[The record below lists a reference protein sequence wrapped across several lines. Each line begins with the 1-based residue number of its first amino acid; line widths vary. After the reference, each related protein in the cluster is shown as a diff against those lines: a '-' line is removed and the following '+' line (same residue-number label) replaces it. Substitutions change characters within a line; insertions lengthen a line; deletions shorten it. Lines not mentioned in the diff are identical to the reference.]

1 MATEKK
7 LKYRENDIRWTL
19 NTLNKGNSCALVGV
33 GSVGKSNLIRHLL
46 TEDVRKQYLNPVDAQ
61 ALQLI
66 YIDPNNMLEA
76 LPAAMARPGSPT
88 GPAADK
94 ELPSGWAGYE
104 ILTHRLYRHFH
115 RYFKQMPASV
125 SAEFSDVYQELLD
138 GTNPLAAHI
147 ALRHFEYC
155 LDLMVDQGARIVF
168 LLDEFDAML
177 DELPVRFFRTL
188 RGVRDDH
195 KYNVMYATVTRK
207 SLTDLIIEHNYDY
220 DGLEPF
226 VELFSDTVHYVGAF
240 SPDDAND
247 MAMQLAD
254 RLGNRISAAFQMQ
267 LVRVTGG
274 HAGLL
279 RAAFGA
285 ISDLGEGLSDDEVT
299 NRLIRQRAI
308 QAECNTIWLS
318 LNPGEQAVLQALVKG
333 DTVNPNTIEVRNLAE
348 KQLIGPQSEWLIVTP
363 HVFRGYLRARPA

>member
-1 MATEKK
+1 MATEKN

-19 NTLNKGNSCALVGV
+19 AKLNAGNSCSLVGV

-46 TEDVRKQYLNPVDAQ
+46 TEEVRKVYLSPVDSQ
-61 ALQLI
+61 ALQFI

-76 LPAAMARPGSPT
+76 LPAATST
-88 GPAADK
+88 GANHVVAGK
-94 ELPSGWAGYE
+94 ESPSGWAGYE

-155 LDLMVDQGARIVF
+155 LDLMIDQGARIVF

-177 DELPVRFFRTL
+177 AELPVRFFRTL

-195 KYNVMYATVTRK
+195 KYNIMYVTVTRK
-207 SLTDLIIEHNYDY
+207 SLTDLIVEHDYDY
-220 DGLEPF
+220 DGLESF
-226 VELFSDTVHYVGAF
+226 VELFSDNTHFVGAF
-240 SPDDAND
+240 SQDDARD
-247 MAMQLAD
+247 MAQQLSG
-254 RLGNRISAAFQMQ
+254 RLNVSISPAFQLQ
-267 LVRVTGG
+267 LVRITGG

-299 NRLIRQRAI
+299 DRLIRQRAI

-318 LNPGEQAVLQALVKG
+318 LNSREQAVLQSLVG
-333 DTVNPNTIEVRNLAE
+333 TRQEPVDPRMVEVRTLAE
-348 KQLIGPQSEWLIVTP
+348 KQLILPQSEWLVVAP
-363 HVFRGYLRARPA
+363 HVFRGYLRVRPA

>member
-1 MATEKK
+1 MAIEKK
-7 LKYRENDIRWTL
+7 LKYRESDIRWTL
-19 NTLNKGNSCALVGV
+19 TTLNKGNSGALVGV

-46 TEDVRKQYLNPVDAQ
+46 TDEVRKQYLSPADAQ
-61 ALQLI
+61 ALQFI

-76 LPAAMARPGSPT
+76 LPATFGQADST
-88 GPAADK
+88 GTKAA
-94 ELPSGWAGYE
+94 PSGWAGYE

-115 RYFKQMPASV
+115 RYFKQMPTSV
-125 SAEFSDVYQELLD
+125 AADFSDVYQELLD

-155 LDLMVDQGARIVF
+155 LDLMIDQGARVVF

-177 DELPVRFFRTL
+177 AELPVRFFRTL

-195 KYNVMYATVTRK
+195 KYNVMYITVTRK
-207 SLTDLIIEHNYDY
+207 SLADLIVEHNYDY

-226 VELFSDTVHYVGAF
+226 VELFSDTTHFVGAF
-240 SPDDAND
+240 NTDDAND
-247 MAMQLAD
+247 MAQQLAE
-254 RLGNRISAAFQMQ
+254 RLSVKISTAFQMQ

-299 NRLIRQRAI
+299 DRLTRQRAI

-318 LNPGEQAVLQALVKG
+318 LNPREQTMLRALVTGTDKV
-333 DTVNPNTIEVRNLAE
+333 DPRTVEMRTLAE
-348 KQLIGPQSEWLIVTP
+348 KQLVQPQSEWVVVAP
-363 HVFRGYLRARPA
+363 HVFRSYLRVRPV